1 MNLAFTTEQAEIAA
15 AAERFLGKELPI
27 SRVRELAGAAGPALD
42 EATWAECARNGWLA
56 LGLPESVGGLGLGA
70 RAEVMLF
77 RELGRHLTPGPF
89 RSTVLAAHAALA
101 AGEDGLAADLAAGRR
116 RAGVEVGRLTLDADP
131 GDLVVRFEESEA
143 GLRVQLAEVTDGR
156 RTEGVDPGI
165 RCTTTV
171 VAVPVAVIADAAVVT
186 RARLLVAAEVL
197 GVLEAVRDMSAAY
210 AAQRVQFDRPIGSFQ
225 AVKHRCADMAI
236 AAYAALAQ
244 ILFAA
249 YAADDGHPDAAF
261 HAAAA
266 HLLAVSGARRAAAD
280 NIQNHGAIGFTMAH
294 DAHLYLRRAL
304 TLEHLLGPRHR
315 TNAAVLAPA
324 RHEFR

>member
-15 AAERFLGKELPI
+15 AAERFLGKEVPLR
-27 SRVRELAGAAGPALD
+27 RVRELAGASGPALD
-42 EATWAECARNGWLA
+42 DATWAECARNGWLA
-56 LGLPESVGGLGLGA
+56 LGLPESVGGLALGA

-77 RELGRHLTPGPF
+77 RELGRHVTPGPF
-89 RSTVLAAHAALA
+89 RSTVIAAHAALA
-101 AGEDGLAADLAAGRR
+101 AGEDNLAADLAAGRR
-116 RAGVEVGRLTLDADP
+116 RAGIEVGRLTLDAGP
-131 GDLVVRFEESEA
+131 GDLVVRFNDDRVCLDEFTESQPA
-143 GLRVQLAEVTDGR
+143 A
-156 RTEGVDPGI
+156 GVDPGI

-171 VAVPVAVIADAAVVT
+171 AARPVAVTANPAVVT

-197 GVLEAVRDMSAAY
+197 GVLEAVRDMSASY
-210 AAQRVQFDRPIGSFQ
+210 AIQRVQFDRPIGSFQ

-244 ILFAA
+244 VLFAA
-249 YAADDGHPDAAF
+249 HAADDGHPDAGF

-266 HLLAVSGARRAAAD
+266 HLLAVSGARRSTAD
-280 NIQNHGAIGFTMAH
+280 NIQNHGAIGFTMEH

-304 TLEHLLGPRHR
+304 TLEHLLGPTHR
-315 TNAAVLAPA
+315 TAAVVLAPA